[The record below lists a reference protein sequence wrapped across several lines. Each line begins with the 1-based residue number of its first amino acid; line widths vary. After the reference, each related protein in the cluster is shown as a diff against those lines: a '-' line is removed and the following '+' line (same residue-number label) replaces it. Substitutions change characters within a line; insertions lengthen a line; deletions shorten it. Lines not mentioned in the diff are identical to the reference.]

1 MFDPLSKEL
10 LTPPLEAGVP
20 DPAESPPALEPVP
33 EDAPSELLES
43 TEPEPPL
50 PPPLELLIPPWF
62 CMNAP

>member
-20 DPAESPPALEPVP
+20 DPAEPPPALEPVP

-50 PPPLELLIPPWF
+50 EPPLELLIPPWF